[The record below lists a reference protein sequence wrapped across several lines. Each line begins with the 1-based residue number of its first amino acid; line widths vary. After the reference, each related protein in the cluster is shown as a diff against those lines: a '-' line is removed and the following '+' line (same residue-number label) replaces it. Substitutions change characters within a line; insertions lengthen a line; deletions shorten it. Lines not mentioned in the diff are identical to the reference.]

1 MMDHLIRWIPKKM
14 LSKLIFCTWTPLIR
28 REAVVITMGTIA
40 ADSTTIDRKISMTRK
55 NKKKRSHQQSAYW
68 KADHEIH
75 GEDWNHPH
83 GNTHSGLLLRG
94 TGSPCP
100 PKMNPE
106 GEMTMK
112 PDYRNWMPRGMI
124 IGLGTA
130 AGVLA
135 AGSAAAVWSRLP
147 LDRTSRHLAG
157 AAWSLYAREM
167 FSYEGGRQLSRQI
180 VEGVAAS
187 ITLPEGGV
195 GLDVGC
201 GSGALTIACAK
212 RNPQGRMVGVDRWGV
227 EYASY
232 SRKLCERNAQA
243 EGVDNITFQKGDA
256 RHLDF
261 PDETFDAVTSNYVY
275 HNITGADKQALLRE
289 TLRVLKKGGIF
300 AIHDLMEPSRYGD
313 MDEFLRKL
321 REEGFQEA
329 RLLPTADGTFMT
341 PREGKTLF
349 LSGSALLVGRK

>member
-1 MMDHLIRWIPKKM
+1 
-14 LSKLIFCTWTPLIR
+14 
-28 REAVVITMGTIA
+28 
-40 ADSTTIDRKISMTRK
+40 
-55 NKKKRSHQQSAYW
+55 
-68 KADHEIH
+68 
-75 GEDWNHPH
+75 
-83 GNTHSGLLLRG
+83 
-94 TGSPCP
+94 
-100 PKMNPE
+100 
-106 GEMTMK
+106 MK

-124 IGLGTA
+124 VGLGTA

-135 AGSAAAVWSRLP
+135 AGSAVAVRSRLP
-147 LDRTSRHLAG
+147 MGRTAKHLVGAALGAVGCLAG

-180 VEGVAAS
+180 IEGVAS
-187 ITLPEGGV
+187 YIELPEGGV

-212 RNPQGRMVGVDRWGV
+212 RNPQGRMVGIDRWGV

-243 EGVDNITFQKGDA
+243 EGVDNAAFQKGDA

-275 HNITGADKQALLRE
+275 HNITGADKQTLLRE
-289 TLRVLKKGGIF
+289 SLRVLKRGGVF

-321 REEGFQEA
+321 REDGFQEA
-329 RLLPTADGTFMT
+329 QLLPTADGSFMT
-341 PREGKTLF
+341 PWEGKTLF

>member
-1 MMDHLIRWIPKKM
+1 
-14 LSKLIFCTWTPLIR
+14 
-28 REAVVITMGTIA
+28 
-40 ADSTTIDRKISMTRK
+40 
-55 NKKKRSHQQSAYW
+55 
-68 KADHEIH
+68 
-75 GEDWNHPH
+75 
-83 GNTHSGLLLRG
+83 
-94 TGSPCP
+94 
-100 PKMNPE
+100 
-106 GEMTMK
+106 MK
-112 PDYRNWMPRGMI
+112 PDYRNWMPKGMI
-124 IGLGTA
+124 MGLGTA

-135 AGSAAAVWSRLP
+135 AGSAAALGPWLP
-147 LDRTSRHLAG
+147 WGQTAKHLAG
-157 AAWSLYAREM
+157 AALGLGAVGCLTGTAWSMYARAM

-180 VEGVAAS
+180 IEGVAS
-187 ITLPEGGV
+187 YIELPEGGV

-212 RNPQGRMVGVDRWGV
+212 RNPQGRMVGIDRWGV

-243 EGVDNITFQKGDA
+243 EGVDNAAFQKGDA

-275 HNITGADKQALLRE
+275 HNITGADKQTLLRE
-289 TLRVLKKGGIF
+289 SLRVLKRGGVF

-321 REEGFQEA
+321 REDGFQEA
-329 RLLPTADGTFMT
+329 QLLPTAYGSFMT
-341 PREGKTLF
+341 PWEGKTMF

>member
-1 MMDHLIRWIPKKM
+1 M
-14 LSKLIFCTWTPLIR
+14 SS
-28 REAVVITMGTIA
+28 
-40 ADSTTIDRKISMTRK
+40 ADESGRGD
-55 NKKKRSHQQSAYW
+55 
-68 KADHEIH
+68 DHEARLSELDAQGH
-75 GEDWNHPH
+75 DRGA
-83 GNTHSGLLLRG
+83 GNRRRRTGGGKRG
-94 TGSPCP
+94 CSLVAAALGRTAKHLVGAAL
-100 PKMNPE
+100 
-106 GEMTMK
+106 
-112 PDYRNWMPRGMI
+112 
-124 IGLGTA
+124 GLG
-130 AGVLA
+130 
-135 AGSAAAVWSRLP
+135 AVGC
-147 LDRTSRHLAG
+147 LAG

-180 VEGVAAS
+180 IEGVAS
-187 ITLPEGGV
+187 YIELPEGGV

-212 RNPQGRMVGVDRWGV
+212 RNPQARMVGIDRWGV

-300 AIHDLMEPSRYGD
+300 AIHDLMEPSRYGNMND
-313 MDEFLRKL
+313 FLRRL

-341 PREGKTLF
+341 RREGKTLF
-349 LSGSALLVGRK
+349 LSGSALLIGRK

>member
-1 MMDHLIRWIPKKM
+1 M
-14 LSKLIFCTWTPLIR
+14 
-28 REAVVITMGTIA
+28 
-40 ADSTTIDRKISMTRK
+40 
-55 NKKKRSHQQSAYW
+55 KKRTVWEQLVQLP
-68 KADHEIH
+68 DP
-75 GEDWNHPH
+75 HP
-83 GNTHSGLLLRG
+83 
-94 TGSPCP
+94 PQ
-100 PKMNPE
+100 MNPK

-112 PDYRNWMPRGMI
+112 PDYRNWMPREMI

-135 AGSAAAVWSRLP
+135 AGSATAFGPWLPWSRMAKNTAGAALG
-147 LDRTSRHLAG
+147 LGAMGCLAG
-157 AAWSLYAREM
+157 TAWSLYAREM

-243 EGVDNITFQKGDA
+243 EGVDNVAFQKGDA

-289 TLRVLKKGGIF
+289 TLRVLKKGGAF

-313 MDEFLRKL
+313 MDAFLRRL

-341 PREGKTLF
+341 RREGKSLF

>member
-1 MMDHLIRWIPKKM
+1 
-14 LSKLIFCTWTPLIR
+14 
-28 REAVVITMGTIA
+28 
-40 ADSTTIDRKISMTRK
+40 
-55 NKKKRSHQQSAYW
+55 
-68 KADHEIH
+68 
-75 GEDWNHPH
+75 
-83 GNTHSGLLLRG
+83 
-94 TGSPCP
+94 
-100 PKMNPE
+100 
-106 GEMTMK
+106 MK
-112 PDYRNWMPRGMI
+112 PDYRNWMPKGMI
-124 IGLGTA
+124 MGLGTA

-135 AGSAAAVWSRLP
+135 VGSAAAVRLRLP

-157 AAWSLYAREM
+157 AVLGLGAVGCLAGAAWSLYARAM

-187 ITLPEGGV
+187 IVLPEGGV

-212 RNPQGRMVGVDRWGV
+212 RNPQGRMVGIDRWGV

-243 EGVDNITFQKGDA
+243 EGVDNVAFQKGDA

-313 MDEFLRKL
+313 MDDFLRKL

-341 PREGKTLF
+341 RGEGKRLF
-349 LSGSALLVGRK
+349 LSGSTLLVGRK

>member
-1 MMDHLIRWIPKKM
+1 
-14 LSKLIFCTWTPLIR
+14 
-28 REAVVITMGTIA
+28 
-40 ADSTTIDRKISMTRK
+40 
-55 NKKKRSHQQSAYW
+55 
-68 KADHEIH
+68 
-75 GEDWNHPH
+75 
-83 GNTHSGLLLRG
+83 
-94 TGSPCP
+94 
-100 PKMNPE
+100 
-106 GEMTMK
+106 MK

-147 LDRTSRHLAG
+147 LDRTSRHLAGAVLGLGAVGCLAG

-227 EYASY
+227 EYTSY

-300 AIHDLMEPSRYGD
+300 AIQDLMEPSRYGD

>member
-1 MMDHLIRWIPKKM
+1 MDTEDESGR
-14 LSKLIFCTWTPLIR
+14 
-28 REAVVITMGTIA
+28 G
-40 ADSTTIDRKISMTRK
+40 D
-55 NKKKRSHQQSAYW
+55 
-68 KADHEIH
+68 DHEARLSELDAQGH
-75 GEDWNHPH
+75 D
-83 GNTHSGLLLRG
+83 RG
-94 TGSPCP
+94 PGDRRRRTGGG
-100 PKMNPE
+100 K
-106 GEMTMK
+106 
-112 PDYRNWMPRGMI
+112 RGCSQI
-124 IGLGTA
+124 TAALGRTARHLAGAVLGLG
-130 AGVLA
+130 
-135 AGSAAAVWSRLP
+135 AVGC
-147 LDRTSRHLAG
+147 LAG
-157 AAWSLYAREM
+157 AAWSLYARAM

-180 VEGVAAS
+180 IEGVAAY
-187 ITLPEGGV
+187 IELPEGGV

-212 RNPQGRMVGVDRWGV
+212 RNPQGRMVGIDRWGV

-243 EGVDNITFQKGDA
+243 EGVDNVAFQKGDA

-313 MDEFLRKL
+313 MDDFLRKL

-341 PREGKTLF
+341 RGEGKRLF
-349 LSGSALLVGRK
+349 LSGSTLLVGRK